1 MIAKAHIIT
10 AAAAIIPANS
20 QPCHWGRYSSEIIG
34 FAKNS
39 SPYCGL
45 YGVRLQIIK
54 LNR

>member
-1 MIAKAHIIT
+1 MIARAHILT
-10 AAAAIIPANS
+10 AAAAIIPASS
-20 QPCHWGRYSSEIIG
+20 QLCHWGRYSSEIIG